1 MISGEI
7 DEQYAKNHHPLWYE
21 EVMQGEGQVQ
31 SSAGGTPSPAPAAPE
46 K

>member
-1 MISGEI
+1 MLHGYV

-21 EVMQGEGQVQ
+21 EVMAGEGQAESV
-31 SSAGGTPSPAPAAPE
+31 GGAPSPAPAAPE